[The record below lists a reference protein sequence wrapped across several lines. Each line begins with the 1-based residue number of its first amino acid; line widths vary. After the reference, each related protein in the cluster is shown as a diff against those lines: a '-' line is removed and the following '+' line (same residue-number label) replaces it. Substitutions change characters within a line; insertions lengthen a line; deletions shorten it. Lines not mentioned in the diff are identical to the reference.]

1 MTVAE
6 VKDYLRENPKALEI
20 MRITLEVVLEQ
31 VNELRDDLTESINA
45 LKNFDEESAENEI
58 RTKAH

>member
-20 MRITLEVVLEQ
+20 MRITLEGVLEQ
-31 VNELRDDLTESINA
+31 VNELRDDLTESINS
-45 LKNFDEESAENEI
+45 LKNFNEESAENEVG
-58 RTKAH
+58 TKTD

>member
-20 MRITLEVVLEQ
+20 MRITLEGVLEQ

-45 LKNFDEESAENEI
+45 LKNFNEESAENEVG
-58 RTKAH
+58 TKTD